1 MPDRVPVRTLLRVR
15 GGRLTLEHVS
25 HLAFFVIVASALLQ
39 LARLNSELC
48 WYIVTV
54 SGLLALVYTVGV
66 MRWDRLG
73 RVGRATWI
81 PLLLALWGLLLHL
94 VPAVLTHAFVWCAL
108 PLACAAQ
115 RVLGRRSATAALA
128 LITVVLVTALAGAEG
143 RFVIDTVLVPVAAV
157 WGTVALYRVQQREAE
172 VRRRLVEELRDTRD
186 LVARQ
191 QRRAGVLEE
200 RTRIARDLH
209 DTLAQ
214 ELAGGL
220 MLLQAAERDWEERP
234 DVARTRVRAVA
245 DGLST
250 NLTETRRMIGDL
262 TPSAV
267 AETGLEGALR
277 VLCARSQADG
287 TAARVRFRSVGDP
300 QPVLDEDAATAL
312 FRVAQSTLA
321 NIREHAHAVNV
332 QVTLARRRP
341 DLVDLE
347 ITDDGV
353 GFDPAE
359 AFARTSQRPG
369 RGFGLPATRARL
381 REYGGELHVSGAPG
395 RGTRIRATLSAP
407 SRPQPAAGPLAPA
420 ESLPTA
426 TVR

>member
-1 MPDRVPVRTLLRVR
+1 MSDRAPVRSPLTVR
-15 GGRLTLEHVS
+15 GRWFTLEHVS

-39 LARLNSELC
+39 LTWLNSELC
-48 WYIVTV
+48 WYIATV
-54 SGLLALVYTVGV
+54 SGLLALTYTGGV
-66 MRWDRLG
+66 TLWGRLG
-73 RVGRATWI
+73 AVGRAAWI
-81 PLLLALWGLLLHL
+81 PVLLALWGLLLFL
-94 VPAVLTHAFVWCAL
+94 VPAALTSAFVWCAL

-128 LITVVLVTALAGAEG
+128 LITVVLVTAQVAAGG
-143 RFVIDTVLVPVAAV
+143 RFMIDSVLVPVAAV
-157 WGTVALYRVQQREAE
+157 WGTVALYRAQQRDAEA
-172 VRRRLVEELRDTRD
+172 RRRLVEELRDTRD

-191 QRRAGVLEE
+191 QRRAGVLAE

-220 MLLQAAERDWEERP
+220 MLLQAADRDWDDRP

-245 DGLST
+245 DGLGT

-262 TPSAV
+262 TPAAV

-287 TAARVRFRSVGDP
+287 TAAQVRFRAVGDP
-300 QPVLDEDAATAL
+300 QPVLDEHAATTL

-321 NIREHAHAVNV
+321 NVREHAHAVNV
-332 QVTLARRRP
+332 QVTLSRRQP
-341 DLVDLE
+341 DRVDLE
-347 ITDDGV
+347 VSDDGV

-359 AFARTSQRPG
+359 VLTRTPTGPG
-369 RGFGLPATRARL
+369 RGFGLPAARARL
-381 REYGGELHVSGAPG
+381 REYGGDLDVSGAPG
-395 RGTRIRATLSAP
+395 RGTRIRATVSARP
-407 SRPQPAAGPLAPA
+407 RPQAAAGPVAPV
-420 ESLPTA
+420 PTVTA
-426 TVR
+426 R

>member
-1 MPDRVPVRTLLRVR
+1 MPDRVPVRTPLRVR
-15 GGRLTLEHVS
+15 AGRLTLEHVS
-25 HLAFFVIVASALLQ
+25 HLAFFVIVVSALLQ
-39 LARLNSELC
+39 LTRLNSELC
-48 WYIVTV
+48 WYIATV
-54 SGLLALVYTVGV
+54 SGLLALTYTGGV
-66 MRWDRLG
+66 MRWHRLG
-73 RVGRATWI
+73 KVGRASWI
-81 PLLLALWGLLLHL
+81 PLLLALWGLLLFL
-94 VPAVLTHAFVWCAL
+94 VPAGLTSAFVWCAL

-128 LITVVLVTALAGAEG
+128 LITLVLVTALVGAGG

-157 WGTVALYRVQQREAE
+157 WGTVALYRAQQRDAEA
-172 VRRRLVEELRDTRD
+172 RRRLVEELRDTRD

-191 QRRAGVLEE
+191 QRRAGVLAE

-220 MLLQAAERDWEERP
+220 MLLQAADRDWDDRP

-245 DGLST
+245 DGLGT

-300 QPVLDEDAATAL
+300 QPVLDEHVATTL

-321 NIREHAHAVNV
+321 NVREHAHAVNV
-332 QVTLARRRP
+332 QVTLSRQQLDR
-341 DLVDLE
+341 VDLE
-347 ITDDGV
+347 VSDDGV

-359 AFARTSQRPG
+359 VLARTSQGPG
-369 RGFGLPATRARL
+369 RGFGLPAARARL
-381 REYGGELHVSGAPG
+381 REYGGDLDVSGAPG
-395 RGTRIRATLSAP
+395 RGTRIRATVSA
-407 SRPQPAAGPLAPA
+407 RPRTQAAVGPV
-420 ESLPTA
+420 PTA
-426 TVR
+426 TAR

>member
-1 MPDRVPVRTLLRVR
+1 VSDRVPVRSSLTVR
-15 GGRLTLEHVS
+15 GGRFTQEHVS

-39 LARLNSELC
+39 LVRLNSELC
-48 WYIVTV
+48 LYIAAV
-54 SGLLALVYTVGV
+54 SGLLALTYTGGV
-66 MRWDRLG
+66 MLWDRLG
-73 RVGRATWI
+73 AVGRAAWI
-81 PLLLALWGLLLHL
+81 PVLLALWGLLLFV
-94 VPAVLTHAFVWCAL
+94 VPAALVSAFVWCAL

-128 LITVVLVTALAGAEG
+128 LITAVLVTALVGADG
-143 RFVIDTVLVPVAAV
+143 RFVIDSVLVPVAAV
-157 WGTVALYRVQQREAE
+157 WGTVALYRAQQRDAEA
-172 VRRRLVEELRDTRD
+172 RRRLVEELRDTRD

-191 QRRAGVLEE
+191 QRRAGVLAE

-220 MLLQAAERDWEERP
+220 MLLQAADRDWDDRP
-234 DVARTRVRAVA
+234 DVARTRMRAVA
-245 DGLST
+245 DGLGT

-287 TAARVRFRSVGDP
+287 TAARVRFRSLGDP
-300 QPVLDEDAATAL
+300 QPVLDEHAATTL

-321 NIREHAHAVNV
+321 NVREHAHAVNV
-332 QVTLARRRP
+332 QVTLSTRQSDR
-341 DLVDLE
+341 VDLE
-347 ITDDGV
+347 VSDDGV

-359 AFARTSQRPG
+359 VLARTSTGLG
-369 RGFGLPATRARL
+369 RGFGLPAARARL
-381 REYGGELHVSGAPG
+381 REYGGDLDVSGAPG
-395 RGTRIRATLSAP
+395 RGTRIRATVSARP
-407 SRPQPAAGPLAPA
+407 RPQPAAGPPAP
-420 ESLPTA
+420 LPTA
-426 TVR
+426 TAR